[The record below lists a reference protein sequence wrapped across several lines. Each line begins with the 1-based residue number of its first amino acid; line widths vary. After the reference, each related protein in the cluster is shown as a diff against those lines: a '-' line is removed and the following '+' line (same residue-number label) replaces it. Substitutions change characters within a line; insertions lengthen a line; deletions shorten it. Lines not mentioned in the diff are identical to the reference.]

1 MEVFQVLKMF
11 STQLSGLFKR
21 LHEKEEEAIE
31 DSSRLLAQ
39 AIVSD
44 GKVYFY
50 ATNEMAG
57 VMKEATKGLE
67 PMSGAEEWTNSS
79 LESITYNDRFILF
92 SRTNEEEE
100 INTFAKNLYDSQI
113 PFVSVCSITNSEIES
128 VIDFA
133 DVAIDL
139 KITKGLLPDE
149 EGNRYGYPSLIAG
162 LFVYHGIKFTTD
174 EILKEYDIK

>member
-1 MEVFQVLKMF
+1 MEVFHVLKMF

-21 LHEKEEEAIE
+21 LHEKEEETIE

-57 VMKEATKGLE
+57 VIEEATKGME
-67 PMSGAEEWTNSS
+67 PMPNAVEWTCAS
-79 LESITYNDRFILF
+79 LDLITSNDRFILF

-100 INTFAKNLYDSQI
+100 VNLFAKQLHEAQV
-113 PFVSVCSITNSEIES
+113 PFISICSITNPEIES
-128 VIDFA
+128 LV
-133 DVAIDL
+133 DL
-139 KITKGLLPDE
+139 AEVTINLKLTKGLLPDE
-149 EGNRYGYPSLIAG
+149 EGNRYGYPSLIAA
-162 LFVYHGIKFTTD
+162 LFIYHGIKFTTD
-174 EILKEYDIK
+174 EILKEYTI

>member
-1 MEVFQVLKMF
+1 MF
-11 STQLSGLFKR
+11 STQLGGLFKR

-57 VMKEATKGLE
+57 VIAEAMKGME
-67 PMSGAEEWTNSS
+67 PMLNAEEWTNSS
-79 LESITYNDRFILF
+79 LDSITSNDRFILF

-100 INTFAKNLYDSQI
+100 INTFAKTLYDAQVPYISI
-113 PFVSVCSITNSEIES
+113 CSITNTEMES
-128 VIDFA
+128 LVDFA
-133 DVAIDL
+133 DVSIDL
-139 KITKGLLPDE
+139 KLSKGLLPND
-149 EGNRYGYPSLIAG
+149 EGNRYGYPSLIAA

-174 EILKEYDIK
+174 EILKEYDI

>member
-1 MEVFQVLKMF
+1 MLKMF

-21 LHEKEEEAIE
+21 LLEKEEEAIE

-57 VMKEATKGLE
+57 VIREATRGME
-67 PMSGAEEWTNSS
+67 PMPSAEEWTSSS
-79 LESITYNDRFILF
+79 LDLITSNDRFILF
-92 SRTNEEEE
+92 SRTNDEEE
-100 INTFAKNLYDSQI
+100 INSFAKTLYDAQI
-113 PFVSVCSITNSEIES
+113 PFVSVCSITNTGIKSML
-128 VIDFA
+128 DFA

-139 KITKGLLPDE
+139 KLSKGLLPDD
-149 EGNRYGYPSLIAG
+149 EGNRYGYPSLIAA

-174 EILKEYDIK
+174 EILKEYDI

>member
-1 MEVFQVLKMF
+1 MF

-50 ATNEMAG
+50 ATKEMAG
-57 VMKEATKGLE
+57 VIAEATKGME
-67 PMSGAEEWTNSS
+67 PMPNAVEWTSSS
-79 LESITYNDRFILF
+79 LDTITSNDRFILF

-100 INTFAKNLYDSQI
+100 INTFAKNLYNAQVSFI
-113 PFVSVCSITNSEIES
+113 SVCSITNKEIES
-128 VIDFA
+128 LVDFA
-133 DVAIDL
+133 DVSIDL
-139 KITKGLLPDE
+139 KLSKGLLPDDV
-149 EGNRYGYPSLIAG
+149 GNRYGYPSLIAA
-162 LFVYHGIKFTTD
+162 LFIYHGIKFTTD
-174 EILKEYDIK
+174 EILKEYDI

>member
-1 MEVFQVLKMF
+1 MLKMF

-50 ATNEMAG
+50 ATKEMAG
-57 VMKEATKGLE
+57 VIAEATKGME
-67 PMSGAEEWTNSS
+67 PMPNAEEWTNAS
-79 LESITYNDRFILF
+79 LEKITSNDRFILF

-100 INTFAKNLYDSQI
+100 INTFAKSLYDAQVSFI
-113 PFVSVCSITNSEIES
+113 SVCSITNTEIES
-128 VIDFA
+128 LVDFA
-133 DVAIDL
+133 DVPIDL
-139 KITKGLLPDE
+139 KLSKGLLPDDV
-149 EGNRYGYPSLIAG
+149 GNRYGYPSLIAA
-162 LFVYHGIKFTTD
+162 LFIYHGIKFTTD
-174 EILKEYDIK
+174 EILKEYDI